1 MTKYRVKIF
10 ISKISRRTFNLSPTR
25 TLDNEYMC
33 RSHFIQLTVC
43 LVAGPGLATCWRLC
57 WAPLVKVTSRPPPRL
72 LMLASWLPYCENTA
86 CSTSAIMHTMT
97 HHQAAAQV

>member
-1 MTKYRVKIF
+1 M
-10 ISKISRRTFNLSPTR
+10 SPTR